1 MKKLYLLAA
10 CIAVLCGCSKDP
22 EVQESDGLKVSK
34 AVQSVTLN
42 IVFTSGSTTYV
53 GPNGVGVQYPF
64 VQFHCPDASRY
75 GVTQIDVSLRDV
87 YVVYLPDALSESFQ
101 SVASMQMIDASTGYS
116 EVAPFRLIGGSYVD
130 LNSIR
135 VQSSGQYSFT
145 FNVTGISVGSSGG
158 GSGSGGGE
166 GGGGFPQEPLPG
178 DTFLLSRLKPIGM

>member
-1 MKKLYLLAA
+1 
-10 CIAVLCGCSKDP
+10 
-22 EVQESDGLKVSK
+22 
-34 AVQSVTLN
+34 
-42 IVFTSGSTTYV
+42 
-53 GPNGVGVQYPF
+53 
-64 VQFHCPDASRY
+64 
-75 GVTQIDVSLRDV
+75 
-87 YVVYLPDALSESFQ
+87 
-101 SVASMQMIDASTGYS
+101 MQMIDASTGYS